1 MMMRTKFD
9 EKKTTQLAALLLSLK
24 GSSSSQMHYIKLIK
38 LLYLIDREALLKWG
52 RPVTYDNYVS
62 MNKGPILS
70 RTLNLITD
78 EQMPGQESYWLKY
91 ISEPHN
97 YEVVLKSNPG
107 QKELSDA
114 EIDLAKKVFEKFG
127 KMDRW
132 QLIDFVMH
140 QLPEWEDPRGSA
152 IPIEYKDILR
162 AGGKTPQEMNAI
174 LNELEYL
181 QSSRDILGN
190 D

>member
-1 MMMRTKFD
+1 MKFD
-9 EKKTTQLAALLLSLK
+9 EKKTTQLAALLLNLK
-24 GSSSSQMHYIKLIK
+24 GSSRMHYIKLIK
-38 LLYLIDREALLKWG
+38 LLYLIDREALLRWG

-62 MNKGPILS
+62 MNKGPVLS
-70 RTLNLITD
+70 RTLNLITE

-91 ISEPHN
+91 IISEPNN
-97 YEVVLKSNPG
+97 YEVMLKSDPG

-114 EIDLAKKVFEKFG
+114 EIELAKKVFEKFG

-140 QLPEWEDPRGSA
+140 QLPEWEDPHGSA

-162 AGGKTPQEMNAI
+162 AGGKTPQEMTSI
-174 LNELEYL
+174 LGELEYL
-181 QSSRDILGN
+181 QSSHDILGN
-190 D
+190 G